1 MSLKVLPELIP
12 ELAHPY
18 PKYEIF
24 VYSPKVEGVHL
35 RGGKVARGGLR
46 WSDRRDDFRTEVLGL
61 MKAQMVKNAVI
72 VPTGAKGGFYV
83 KQAPVNDRQALQKEG
98 VECYKIFIRGL
109 LDITDNQKGDK
120 IVCPANVVR
129 YDEDDPYLVVA
140 ADKGTA
146 TFSDIANGIAAEY
159 GFWLGDAFAS
169 GGSVG
174 YDHKKMGITARGAWE
189 SVKYNFQTLGMDI
202 QNKDFTVVGI
212 GDMAGDVFGNGML
225 LSPYI
230 KLLAAFNHMHI
241 FIDPSPDRLKSFAE
255 RQRLFNLPRS
265 SWADY
270 NSQLISSGGGVYPR
284 SAKSIQLSSQVKSL
298 LDIDTD
304 RLSPDE
310 LIRMLL
316 MAPVDLLWNGGIGTY
331 VKADDELNMDVGDK
345 ANDMLRI
352 NSSQLNC
359 RVIGEGGNLGFTQ
372 RARIDFAQKQ
382 GRINADW
389 IDNSGGVD
397 CSDREVNIK
406 ILLNK
411 LILDGEI
418 SLQQRSRLLR
428 RMTDNVAESVLQDN
442 YRQVR
447 AIGVMEIESIFRPG
461 WYALLIDHLEKTED
475 FSRELEY
482 IPDQGT
488 IDKRKA
494 LHHGFCQ
501 PEIASLLAHTKA
513 VVCDQILDS
522 DLPDDPYL
530 TGMLIRYFPA
540 QLQKKYGDV
549 IDGHPLRREIV
560 ATVLVNSM
568 VNRAGI
574 TFAHRLSDETGA
586 SLAVICKAF
595 LVARDVFDIHGL
607 WEEIDKLD
615 HKVPVKCQAEL
626 IFETQHLLRHASRW
640 FIKNDK
646 YLDEVTKTV
655 NHFSSGI
662 KPLKLLL
669 RKVLTGND
677 RKIINEK
684 IRRYR
689 DMGIPARTASRFA
702 LLKVIII
709 NLELSQLA
717 LERSVD
723 MNLVIELFFLLDS
736 TLKIDLLRHNAD
748 TLATDNVWQ
757 DRARVDFIQELNRLQ
772 TELTSSALDYYK
784 AGDNIEV
791 VVEKWLNAKANTMD
805 QYQDVYEKMKFT
817 ENNEL
822 AMLSVVLSKLR
833 NFL

>member
-1 MSLKVLPELIP
+1 
-12 ELAHPY
+12 
-18 PKYEIF
+18 
-24 VYSPKVEGVHL
+24 
-35 RGGKVARGGLR
+35 
-46 WSDRRDDFRTEVLGL
+46 
-61 MKAQMVKNAVI
+61 
-72 VPTGAKGGFYV
+72 
-83 KQAPVNDRQALQKEG
+83 
-98 VECYKIFIRGL
+98 
-109 LDITDNQKGDK
+109 
-120 IVCPANVVR
+120 
-129 YDEDDPYLVVA
+129 
-140 ADKGTA
+140 
-146 TFSDIANGIAAEY
+146 
-159 GFWLGDAFAS
+159 
-169 GGSVG
+169 
-174 YDHKKMGITARGAWE
+174 MGITARGAWE

-230 KLLAAFNHMHI
+230 KLLAAFNHIHI

-265 SWADY
+265 TWADY

-298 LDIDTD
+298 LDVDTD

-411 LILDGEI
+411 LILDGVI

-461 WYALLIDHLEKTED
+461 WYALLIDHLEKTGG
-475 FSRELEY
+475 FSREFEY

-494 LHHGFCQ
+494 LHQGFCQ

-513 VVCDQILDS
+513 IVCDQILDS

-540 QLQKKYGDV
+540 QLQKKYSGM

-646 YLDEVTKTV
+646 YLDEVTETV
-655 NHFSSGI
+655 KHFSSGI
-662 KPLKLLL
+662 KPLRMLL
-669 RKVLTGND
+669 RKVLTGNE
-677 RKIINEK
+677 RKIINKK

-689 DMGIPARTASRFA
+689 
-702 LLKVIII
+702 
-709 NLELSQLA
+709 
-717 LERSVD
+717 
-723 MNLVIELFFLLDS
+723 
-736 TLKIDLLRHNAD
+736 
-748 TLATDNVWQ
+748 
-757 DRARVDFIQELNRLQ
+757 
-772 TELTSSALDYYK
+772 
-784 AGDNIEV
+784 
-791 VVEKWLNAKANTMD
+791 
-805 QYQDVYEKMKFT
+805 
-817 ENNEL
+817 
-822 AMLSVVLSKLR
+822 
-833 NFL
+833 